1 MNIFTHS
8 HVLPNPYDT
17 ISAVEREHTKRYFGF
32 VVPGCIFH
40 TITMNEG
47 YNFQA
52 SKKQHECI
60 LKAVALEL
68 PNNVYKSSEQ
78 LCEMNS
84 PDI

>member
-8 HVLPNPYDT
+8 HVLPNPYD
-17 ISAVEREHTKRYFGF
+17 ILSAVEREHTKRYFD
-32 VVPGCIFH
+32 
-40 TITMNEG
+40 TMNEG

-68 PNNVYKSSEQ
+68 PNK
-78 LCEMNS
+78 C
-84 PDI
+84 I